1 MGFATDAIQSDRL
14 KLELKC
20 YINQKGVNMNRIK
33 SLFMALVATATLAAC
48 ASMTGVALAP
58 FTKANDGVLAGNN
71 GMTLYTYSKDVVGS
85 GKSVCNGMCA
95 SNWPPLLLEGSP
107 AISGDYSVITRDD
120 GKKQLA
126 FNGMPLYFYVKDV
139 KPGDKIGD
147 GRSEGA
153 WRIIKM

>member
-1 MGFATDAIQSDRL
+1 MMNQAKKVLITLFA
-14 KLELKC
+14 
-20 YINQKGVNMNRIK
+20 
-33 SLFMALVATATLAAC
+33 LFAFAGC
-48 ASMTGVALAP
+48 ASLSSSGGMSAYTDV
-58 FTKANDGVLAGNN
+58 KDGVLAGKND
-71 GMTLYTYSKDVVGS
+71 MTLYIFTKDAAGS

-95 SNWPPLLLEGSP
+95 TNWPPLLVEGSP

-126 FNGMPLYFYVKDV
+126 YKGMPLYFYAKDS

-153 WRIIKM
+153 WRVIKM